1 MRYLSMLRPRF
12 TIRFALLSWSA
23 LCLLGEVGCGSGGA
37 VLPSDEVARTAL
49 ESALKAWQGGGKPGA
64 LAGTEPPVEVHD
76 TPWAQ
81 GAKLD
86 SFEILQA
93 ESSGAEKKF
102 AVRLA
107 LAKPAGVQEVQY
119 YVLGR
124 GPVMV
129 FRDEDYMRNINMEDG
144 PKLSKPGSQPRG
156 RK

>member
-1 MRYLSMLRPRF
+1 
-12 TIRFALLSWSA
+12 
-23 LCLLGEVGCGSGGA
+23 
-37 VLPSDEVARTAL
+37 L

-81 GAKLD
+81 GAKLE
-86 SFEILQA
+86 SFEITQA
-93 ESSGAEKKF
+93 ESIGAAKRF

-107 LAKPAGVQEVQY
+107 LTKPAGVQEVQY
-119 YVLGR
+119 YVLGG

-129 FRDEDYMRNINMEDG
+129 FRDEDYMRNTNMEDG
-144 PKLSKPGSQPRG
+144 PKLSKPGSQPRR